1 MLVDPP
7 EVDALAPTRFFD
19 AGNGLRL
26 PYREYVPQA
35 PAPVS
40 GEEPERV
47 RYPLVLFLHGAGT
60 RGADGAAFSGNVV
73 LRSLL
78 ARASRIEPAIVL
90 APQCPEGEQWVDTPW
105 GDKTHVFREEPSR
118 PLSAALELLDREVES
133 LPVDRS
139 RILVC
144 GKSMGGY
151 GTWDLLSRRPDF
163 FAAAIPV
170 CGGGTP
176 EKIAEASHTTP
187 VWTVHGDADGTVPV
201 ENTRAIAAAVRADPA
216 HAAEFRYREMP
227 GVGHDSWTATF
238 TDPAVMDWFFAQRR
252 TDVEASVAT
261 DLSAVRQPA
270 PLADAAVAAPAPSS
284 ASAAAS
290 ARTAAVAE
298 TVDAVARAIAAEIAA
313 TPAIVRGE
321 GRVVIRLDRAVLS
334 GSEISLSSEN
344 GKLSVEI
351 VPATPQA
358 AETIRE
364 ALPDLET
371 ALAGHVSGFRSFSV
385 ALKKEERKDETA

>member
-1 MLVDPP
+1 MPVDPT

-26 PYREYVPQA
+26 PYREYVPQD
-35 PAPVS
+35 PVS

-60 RGADGAAFSGNVV
+60 RGADGSAFSGNVV

-78 ARASRIEPAIVL
+78 SLASRTEPAIVL

-105 GDKTHVFREEPSR
+105 GETAHVFCETPSR
-118 PLSAALELLDREVES
+118 PLSAALELLDREVER
-133 LPVDRS
+133 LPADRS

-144 GKSMGGY
+144 GNSMGGY

-163 FAAAIPV
+163 FAAAVPV

-176 EKIAEASHTTP
+176 GKIAEASRATP

-261 DLSAVRQPA
+261 ALSAVRQPA

-298 TVDAVARAIAAEIAA
+298 TVDAVARAVAAEIAA

-321 GRVVIRLDRAVLS
+321 GRVVIRLDRAMLS